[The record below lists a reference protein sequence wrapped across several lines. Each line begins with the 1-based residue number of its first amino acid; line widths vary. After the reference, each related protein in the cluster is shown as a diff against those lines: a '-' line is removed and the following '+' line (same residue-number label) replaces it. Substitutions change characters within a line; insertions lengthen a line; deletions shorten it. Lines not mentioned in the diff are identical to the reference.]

1 MYIFTTKGFEDKC
14 PVCSFRV
21 SDFITEQRL
30 GCAFCYL
37 FLKKPLQN
45 LIQAVQDGEIKH
57 LGKKGE
63 NTHDLLHQFFDF
75 VLDERAAIDVS
86 NKENF
91 NTIKNILKSYF

>member
-1 MYIFTTKGFEDKC
+1 MYIFTTKGHEDKC
-14 PVCSFRV
+14 PVCNFRV

-57 LGKKGE
+57 RGKIGE
-63 NTHDLLHQFFDF
+63 NTKNLLHEFFDF
-75 VLDERAAIDVS
+75 VLEERAAIDKP
-86 NKENF
+86 NRENF
-91 NTIKNILKSYF
+91 QTIKNILKTYF